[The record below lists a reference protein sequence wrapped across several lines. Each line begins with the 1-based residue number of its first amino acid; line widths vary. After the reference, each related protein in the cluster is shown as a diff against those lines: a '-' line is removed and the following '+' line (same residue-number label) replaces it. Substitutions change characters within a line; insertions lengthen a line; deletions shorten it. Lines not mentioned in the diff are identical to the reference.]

1 VIQSRFDYW
10 RRMSGFFLA
19 PLAFGLTYWAA
30 AASLSPAGR
39 SLAAIMAAVCVL
51 WITESIPLPVT
62 ALFGAVLCV
71 LCGVADAATVLA
83 HFADPIVFLFIGS
96 FMLAR
101 AMSLH
106 GLDRRMALSFLSI
119 AWISRHP
126 LRLLGGVGFVTAA
139 LSMWISNTA
148 TTAMMLPIAMGVL
161 SAVYRA
167 RQGPQSASDASPI
180 DLHAWP
186 LATGMMLMVAY
197 AASIGGIGTPVGSP
211 PNLIAIGLIR
221 TAAGVEISFFQW
233 MTLAV
238 PILIVMGAA
247 LLAILHWLHRAE
259 PMDVPSNVTAGTPA
273 RDVRGSLSAHIEKE
287 RAALGRWTRGEL
299 CALAAFVVA
308 VTLWT
313 LPGGLAL
320 VMAEDAPVRVFFRD
334 RMPESVVALLAAT
347 LLFVLPTDLR
357 RGQFALN
364 WTEAA
369 KIDWGTIL
377 LFGGGLTFGKLLFDT
392 GVARALA
399 DALIERTGASSLWE
413 LTAAMIAVGIVMS
426 EATSNT
432 AAANMI
438 VPVAIALAQSAG
450 VHPVPP
456 ALGACLGASYGF
468 MLPVSTPPN
477 AIVYG
482 TGLVPIAKM
491 IRAGLLFDLVGFAM
505 IFAGLR
511 LLCPVLGFA

>member
-1 VIQSRFDYW
+1 
-10 RRMSGFFLA
+10 M
-19 PLAFGLTYWAA
+19 
-30 AASLSPAGR
+30 
-39 SLAAIMAAVCVL
+39 
-51 WITESIPLPVT
+51 
-62 ALFGAVLCV
+62 
-71 LCGVADAATVLA
+71 
-83 HFADPIVFLFIGS
+83 
-96 FMLAR
+96 
-101 AMSLH
+101 
-106 GLDRRMALSFLSI
+106 
-119 AWISRHP
+119 
-126 LRLLGGVGFVTAA
+126 
-139 LSMWISNTA
+139 
-148 TTAMMLPIAMGVL
+148 
-161 SAVYRA
+161 
-167 RQGPQSASDASPI
+167 
-180 DLHAWP
+180 
-186 LATGMMLMVAY
+186 
-197 AASIGGIGTPVGSP
+197 
-211 PNLIAIGLIR
+211 
-221 TAAGVEISFFQW
+221 AGVEITFFQW
-233 MTLAV
+233 MSLAV
-238 PILIVMGAA
+238 PILIVMGAT
-247 LLAILHWLHRAE
+247 LLAILYLLHKNDPTDKMPDMRARTSLRE
-259 PMDVPSNVTAGTPA
+259 VHA
-273 RDVRGSLSAHIEKE
+273 SLSAHIERE
-287 RAALGRWTRGEL
+287 RAALGRWTRGEV
-299 CALAAFVVA
+299 CALIAFAVA

-320 VMAEDAPVRVFFRD
+320 FLPEDAALRLFFRD
-334 RMPESVVALLAAT
+334 RMPESAVALLAAT

-364 WTEAA
+364 WAEAA

-399 DALIERTGASSLWE
+399 DALIERTGASSLWS
-413 LTAAMIAVGIVMS
+413 LTAALIVIGIVMS

-482 TGLVPIAKM
+482 TGLVPITKM

-511 LLCPVLGFA
+511 LLCPLVGFA

>member
-1 VIQSRFDYW
+1 MPD
-10 RRMSGFFLA
+10 M
-19 PLAFGLTYWAA
+19 
-30 AASLSPAGR
+30 
-39 SLAAIMAAVCVL
+39 
-51 WITESIPLPVT
+51 
-62 ALFGAVLCV
+62 
-71 LCGVADAATVLA
+71 
-83 HFADPIVFLFIGS
+83 
-96 FMLAR
+96 
-101 AMSLH
+101 
-106 GLDRRMALSFLSI
+106 
-119 AWISRHP
+119 
-126 LRLLGGVGFVTAA
+126 
-139 LSMWISNTA
+139 
-148 TTAMMLPIAMGVL
+148 
-161 SAVYRA
+161 RA
-167 RQGPQSASDASPI
+167 RTS
-180 DLHAWP
+180 LREVH
-186 LATGMMLMVAY
+186 
-197 AASIGGIGTPVGSP
+197 
-211 PNLIAIGLIR
+211 
-221 TAAGVEISFFQW
+221 
-233 MTLAV
+233 
-238 PILIVMGAA
+238 
-247 LLAILHWLHRAE
+247 
-259 PMDVPSNVTAGTPA
+259 
-273 RDVRGSLSAHIEKE
+273 GSLTAHIERE
-287 RAALGRWTRGEL
+287 RAALGRWTRGEV
-299 CALAAFVVA
+299 CALIAFAVA

-320 VMAEDAPVRVFFRD
+320 FLPEDAALRLFFRD
-334 RMPESVVALLAAT
+334 RMPESAVALLAAT

-364 WTEAA
+364 WAEAA

-399 DALIERTGASSLWE
+399 DALIERTGASSLWS
-413 LTAAMIAVGIVMS
+413 LTAALIVIGIVMS

-482 TGLVPIAKM
+482 TGLVPITKM

-511 LLCPVLGFA
+511 LLCPLVGFA